1 MEMNVGG
8 RFRAPLASACL
19 PRRHL
24 AKALQSPA
32 LQAIPFP
39 VFDWCVVESQRQEIK
54 VRNRVSLDRQ
64 GQEIQVAHSSEVT
77 KY

>member
-19 PRRHL
+19 PRHCSPQLCRL
-24 AKALQSPA
+24 YLFQS
-32 LQAIPFP
+32 LIS
-39 VFDWCVVESQRQEIK
+39 VLLESQRQEIK
-54 VRNRVSLDRQ
+54 VRNRVSLDSQ
-64 GQEIQVAHSSEVT
+64 GQEIQVAYSSEVI